1 MYEAI
6 GYPVSYLSVR
16 TQTGIAALQAQL
28 NNKTQL
34 FLGQSG
40 VGKSSSLKLLCQN
53 EPIFGGEHCIKFPQS
68 RMKGERHRL
77 SSVLSLSLRNNINA
91 RFRGLPPPGPL
102 TTLSLIFYVPPKI

>member
-16 TQTGIAALQAQL
+16 TQIGIAALQAQL

-40 VGKSSSLKLLCQN
+40 VGKS
-53 EPIFGGEHCIKFPQS
+53 
-68 RMKGERHRL
+68 
-77 SSVLSLSLRNNINA
+77 
-91 RFRGLPPPGPL
+91 
-102 TTLSLIFYVPPKI
+102 